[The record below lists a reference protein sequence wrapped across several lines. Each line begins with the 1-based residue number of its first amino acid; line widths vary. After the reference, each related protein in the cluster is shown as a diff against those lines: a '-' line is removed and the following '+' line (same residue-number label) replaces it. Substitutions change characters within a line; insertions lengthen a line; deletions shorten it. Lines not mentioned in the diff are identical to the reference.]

1 MPDQGSIANTV
12 TFFQGAFT
20 IVLSLALGEALKAF
34 TSDNQDLPVHWDRV
48 PALLA
53 FLLVF
58 FPFFQSM
65 SHYFY
70 FAYLNPPTAL
80 KFYSGYLVFD
90 GMIYML
96 QAGCFFTM
104 SRSLAPHRWQ
114 RFYTTLLILILI
126 NICWNVV
133 SYSRGV
139 HVVAWLSINVFII
152 AAILSMLWFERG
164 KPTSMRPSYIGVAL
178 LAITTTLGYWLEQ
191 DMYFS

>member
-1 MPDQGSIANTV
+1 MQIGGNVAHTV
-12 TFFQGAFT
+12 DFMQGAVT
-20 IVLSLALGEALKAF
+20 IIFALALGEALKLFVSGREDTPLA
-34 TSDNQDLPVHWDRV
+34 WDRL

-53 FLLVF
+53 FLFVF

-80 KFYSGYLVFD
+80 KFYSGFLVFD
-90 GMIYML
+90 GVIYML

-139 HVVAWLSINVFII
+139 HVVAWLSINVFIVG
-152 AAILSMLWFERG
+152 AILSMLWFERG
-164 KPTSMRPSYIGVAL
+164 KPASMRPSYIGLAL
-178 LAITTTLGYWLEQ
+178 LTITTALGYWLEQ